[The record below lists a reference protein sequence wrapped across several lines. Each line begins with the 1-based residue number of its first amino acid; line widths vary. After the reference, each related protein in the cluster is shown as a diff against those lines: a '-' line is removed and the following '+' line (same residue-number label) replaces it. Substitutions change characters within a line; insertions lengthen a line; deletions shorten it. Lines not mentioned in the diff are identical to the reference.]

1 MLWDRITSDPEKA
14 ALARVLIERVP
25 LCGWGQ
31 TALLAASEA
40 AFEDATKWRRVF
52 PRGSRDAIWFISEVS
67 DASMTF
73 PFIGS
78 PAQSMSTVIIMRL
91 EQNAH
96 LKPFVRKVM
105 LFDVFHPAQAFS
117 RMQRT
122 SRAMF
127 TCLGAGARPPSLRL
141 ITGLNIIYTGIIF
154 LWLFDQTEDNART
167 KRIARRLMPLI
178 GMS

>member
-1 MLWDRITSDPEKA
+1 
-14 ALARVLIERVP
+14 
-25 LCGWGQ
+25 
-31 TALLAASEA
+31 
-40 AFEDATKWRRVF
+40 
-52 PRGSRDAIWFISEVS
+52 
-67 DASMTF
+67 
-73 PFIGS
+73 
-78 PAQSMSTVIIMRL
+78 MSTVIITRL